1 MRTKVTKA
9 ISIAAL
15 MASTLLFAPAAPA
28 DAHFTG
34 ATLGGVSFTI
44 SADHFTLRACHR
56 SGNGGWGVI
65 RYRDGLIKRH
75 FAPWPEQA
83 CSTYGVR
90 GEAQSIRVCR
100 NTTSGEPSI
109 NRPHRCTPFEIA

>member
-1 MRTKVTKA
+1 MRTRVTKA

-15 MASTLLFAPAAPA
+15 MASALLFAPAAPA
-28 DAHFTG
+28 DAHAAG
-34 ATLGGVSFTI
+34 ATLGGGLS
-44 SADHFTLRACHR
+44 LRGRLGALWACHR
-56 SGNGGWGVI
+56 SGNAGWGVI

-75 FAPWPEQA
+75 FAPYPDGT
-83 CSTYGVR
+83 CFTYGVR

-100 NTTSGEPSI
+100 NTTSGRPSI